1 MRRGAVGGCPA
12 AAAAD
17 LIEGAAVREF
27 VAEED
32 YVHTLALEA
41 LASRGPHHLALL
53 AVLEPVAPLEG
64 LTRPREV
71 DLLSYRVATR
81 QRRWRLVAY
90 LCAHTAL
97 VMCDEL
103 RGRGSWRRR
112 VAVVGCA
119 ALGLPVRP

>member
-1 MRRGAVGGCPA
+1 MVRRGAVGGCPA

-53 AVLEPVAPLEG
+53 AVLEPVAILEG
-64 LTRPREV
+64 LTLTREV
-71 DLLSYRVATR
+71 YTGALLADLLS
-81 QRRWRLVAY
+81 Q
-90 LCAHTAL
+90 
-97 VMCDEL
+97 
-103 RGRGSWRRR
+103 
-112 VAVVGCA
+112 
-119 ALGLPVRP
+119 LPTI